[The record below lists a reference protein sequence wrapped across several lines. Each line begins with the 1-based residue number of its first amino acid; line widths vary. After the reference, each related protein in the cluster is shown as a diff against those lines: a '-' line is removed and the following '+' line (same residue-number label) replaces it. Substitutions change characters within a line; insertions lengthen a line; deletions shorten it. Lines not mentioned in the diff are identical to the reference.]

1 MLYDSKSQ
9 LSLRFKGV
17 SGIEKEDELDGVIV
31 VRFDGL
37 EDHRM
42 SKIKILIALVVFYCL
57 W

>member
-9 LSLRFKGV
+9 LSLRLKDV

-31 VRFDGL
+31 VRFDSL

-42 SKIKILIALVVFYCL
+42 NKIKILIALVVFYCL

>member
-1 MLYDSKSQ
+1 MLYAAKSP

-31 VRFDGL
+31 VRFDSL

-42 SKIKILIALVVFYCL
+42 NKIKILIALVVFYCL